1 MLQRKLQHLAC
12 TVAVSAIATAGL
24 TLAGTKPVLA
34 EFEIQEAG
42 IEKGEVELEYRGAYH
57 WGLPKSEPE
66 GEAAGNAD
74 EEEQGAVEE
83 EGEEVPLRQSHDFEM
98 QMGITDW
105 WMISTT
111 LGTVVPEGGSW
122 IAESVELETQFQFI
136 KRHGNGIA
144 LSFATGYGWATQG
157 ETANEVEFGP
167 IMEFAAGKFLL
178 TTNTFFSRQMGE
190 FAETDG
196 LGFEYGWRGEYDF
209 AKHWG
214 VGVEMFGEIEDLSNP
229 GSFNDQEHSIGP
241 TLFWQPGGDDD
252 DEEVGDVGE
261 DDDDNG
267 KGNAPKPA
275 STEFSMNI
283 GYQFGLTD
291 VTSDGAL
298 KFQGSLAF

>member
-1 MLQRKLQHLAC
+1 MLQRKLQHLAF

-57 WGLPKSEPE
+57 WGLPQ
-66 GEAAGNAD
+66 A
-74 EEEQGAVEE
+74 EED
-83 EGEEVPLRQSHDFEM
+83 EEVPLRQSHDFEM

-111 LGTVVPEGGSW
+111 LGTTVPAGFNW
-122 IAESVELETQFQFI
+122 QVDSVELETQFQLI

-144 LSFATGYGWATQG
+144 LSFATGYGWATQAD
-157 ETANEVEFGP
+157 TANEVEFGP

-196 LGFEYGWRGEYDF
+196 LGFECGWRGEYDF

-214 VGVEMFGEIEDLSNP
+214 LGVEMFGEIEDLSNP
-229 GSFNDQEHSIGP
+229 GSFNDQNHSIGP
-241 TLFWQPGGDDD
+241 TLFWKPGGGDE
-252 DEEVGDVGE
+252 DEEAGDVGE
-261 DDDDNG
+261 GDDDNA
-267 KGNAPKPA
+267 KGNAPEPP

-298 KFQGSLAF
+298 KFQAELAF

>member
-12 TVAVSAIATAGL
+12 TAAVFALATAGL

-57 WGLPKSEPE
+57 WGLPTT
-66 GEAAGNAD
+66 GGGGVAAGNAD
-74 EEEQGAVEE
+74 EEEEGEVEE

-111 LGTVVPEGGSW
+111 LGTTVPAGFNW
-122 IAESVELETQFQFI
+122 QVDSVELETQFQLI

-144 LSFATGYGWATQG
+144 LSFATGYGWATQP

-167 IMEFAAGKFLL
+167 IAEFAVGKFLL

-196 LGFEYGWRGEYDF
+196 LGFEYGWRAEYDF

-241 TLFWQPGGDDD
+241 TLFWQPGGG
-252 DEEVGDVGE
+252 EEAEEAGDVGE
-261 DDDDNG
+261 GDDDDKG
-267 KGNAPKPA
+267 KTPEPA
-275 STEFSMNI
+275 QTEFSMNI

-298 KFQGSLAF
+298 KFQGSFAF

>member
-1 MLQRKLQHLAC
+1 MLQRKLRHLAC

-74 EEEQGAVEE
+74 EEEQGEVEE

-111 LGTVVPEGGSW
+111 LGTVVPEGSSW
-122 IAESVELETQFQFI
+122 LAESVELETQFQFI

-144 LSFATGYGWATQG
+144 LSFATGYGWATQAD
-157 ETANEVEFGP
+157 TANEVEFGP

-190 FAETDG
+190 FAETSG

-267 KGNAPKPA
+267 KGNAPEPA

>member
-1 MLQRKLQHLAC
+1 MLQRKLQHLAF

-57 WGLPKSEPE
+57 WGL
-66 GEAAGNAD
+66 D
-74 EEEQGAVEE
+74 QVEE
-83 EGEEVPLRQSHDFEM
+83 DEEVPLRQSHDFEM

-111 LGTVVPEGGSW
+111 LGTTVPAGFNW
-122 IAESVELETQFQFI
+122 QVDSVELETQFQLI

-144 LSFATGYGWATQG
+144 LSFATGYGWATQAD
-157 ETANEVEFGP
+157 TANEVEFGP
-167 IMEFAAGKFLL
+167 IMEFAGGKFLL

-214 VGVEMFGEIEDLSNP
+214 LGVEMFGEIEDLSNP
-229 GSFNDQEHSIGP
+229 GSFNDQNHSIGP
-241 TLFWQPGGDDD
+241 TLFWKPGGGDE
-252 DEEVGDVGE
+252 DEEAGDVGE
-261 DDDDNG
+261 GDDDNA
-267 KGNAPKPA
+267 KGNAPEPP

-298 KFQGSLAF
+298 KFQAELAF

>member
-1 MLQRKLQHLAC
+1 MLQRKLQHLAF

-57 WGLPKSEPE
+57 WGLP
-66 GEAAGNAD
+66 
-74 EEEQGAVEE
+74 QVEE
-83 EGEEVPLRQSHDFEM
+83 DEEVPLRQSHDFEM

-111 LGTVVPEGGSW
+111 LGTTVPAGFNW
-122 IAESVELETQFQFI
+122 QVDSVELETQFQPI

-144 LSFATGYGWATQG
+144 LSFATGYGWATQAD
-157 ETANEVEFGP
+157 TANEVEFGP

-214 VGVEMFGEIEDLSNP
+214 LGVEMFGEIEDLSNP
-229 GSFNDQEHSIGP
+229 GSFNDQNHSIGP
-241 TLFWQPGGDDD
+241 TLFWKPGGGDE
-252 DEEVGDVGE
+252 DEEAGDVGE
-261 DDDDNG
+261 GDDDNA
-267 KGNAPKPA
+267 KGNAPEPP

-298 KFQGSLAF
+298 KFQAELAF

>member
-1 MLQRKLQHLAC
+1 MLQRKLQHLAF

-24 TLAGTKPVLA
+24 TLAGTKQVLA

-57 WGLPKSEPE
+57 WGLPQ
-66 GEAAGNAD
+66 A
-74 EEEQGAVEE
+74 EED
-83 EGEEVPLRQSHDFEM
+83 EEVPLRQSHDFEM
-98 QMGITDW
+98 QMGITHW

-111 LGTVVPEGGSW
+111 LGTTVPAGFNW
-122 IAESVELETQFQFI
+122 QVDSVELETQFQLI

-144 LSFATGYGWATQG
+144 LSFATGYGWATQAD
-157 ETANEVEFGP
+157 TANEVEFGP

-214 VGVEMFGEIEDLSNP
+214 LGVEMFGEIEDLANA
-229 GSFNDQEHSIGP
+229 GSFDDQEHSIGP
-241 TLFWQPGGDDD
+241 ALFWKPGGDDD

-261 DDDDNG
+261 SDDNG
-267 KGNAPKPA
+267 KDNSPEPA
-275 STEFSMNI
+275 KTEFSMNV
-283 GYQFGLTD
+283 GVQFGLTD
-291 VTSDGAL
+291 VTSDSAL